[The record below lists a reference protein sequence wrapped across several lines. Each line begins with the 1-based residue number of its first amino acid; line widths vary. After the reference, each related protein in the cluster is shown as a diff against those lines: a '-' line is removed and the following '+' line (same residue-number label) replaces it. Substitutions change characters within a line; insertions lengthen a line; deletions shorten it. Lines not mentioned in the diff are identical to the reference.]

1 MNTRTSIVGLLGEHI
16 ENSLSPF
23 IHESF
28 IRYYSLKYHYLAFQ
42 IEPKDLKSAIIGARA
57 LGIQGLNVTIPFK
70 EEVIKYIDYI
80 EPAAERIGAINTII
94 KKGEKLLGYN
104 TDQIGFKL
112 PLEKNMNLKLS
123 NKKAVV
129 LGAGGAARA
138 VVFSLAE
145 GGCSKISIFNRN
157 KNRALNLKNC
167 FQKYF
172 PNCKIEIYY
181 FQVNDLQKEINK
193 ANLLIN
199 TTPLG
204 SWYFPGQNPISKEIN
219 LPLFL
224 IVYDL
229 IYYPEK
235 TPLLKFAETNGNRIL
250 NGKEMLV
257 YQAAESFYLWTGIYP
272 EEKIIKNVLKQI

>member
-94 KKGEKLLGYN
+94 KKGEKL
-104 TDQIGFKL
+104 
-112 PLEKNMNLKLS
+112 
-123 NKKAVV
+123 

-272 EEKIIKNVLKQI
+272 EEKIIKNELKQI